1 MKANKEQTM
10 IIERREFTLGAVL
23 AMLAGATIT
32 ISGCGGDDNPP
43 SSPSTPAPS
52 GDKMGQISANHG
64 HTVTINSADLTAGA
78 GVTLTLTTGDGHMHT
93 VTLDATEVVQIRNNQ
108 RVSKPSSTTFG
119 HSHTVTF
126 N

>member
-1 MKANKEQTM
+1 MKANEEVKTM

-32 ISGCGGDDNPP
+32 ISGCGGDDPP

-52 GDKMGQISANHG
+52 ADKAGQISANHG
-64 HTVTINSADLTAGA
+64 HNVTISGAQLTAGA
-78 GVTLTLTTGDGHMHT
+78 SVMLTLMGGGHTHT

-108 RVSKPSSTTFG
+108 RVSKTSSTDSG
-119 HSHTVTF
+119 HTHTVTF